1 MKRKTAFFLSLVILI
16 SFLSGCKVIPQS
28 GNQVNNSEIY
38 MYEGVEDFLLDSIKE
53 DGVFMSSKLSNIESN
68 SFEQTYYHLKIQE
81 YFNLLVNEQAVTAFR
96 DALNDKLKEDIM
108 YLKYA
113 DILDYSNE
121 NVINIEE
128 YIALNP
134 EVTED
139 TVECYYI
146 FAMYLGKENSAFNT
160 EKLRQ
165 FLEVNIPTQTSV
177 NNRLVMIYW
186 YLNLCRNHYI
196 DGNSIFL
203 KECQDYLEL
212 ESSYHYENEDF
223 YKYEN
228 LYYYLWNCKE
238 LEIVASIDNEIIQN
252 ISERLPYVFLSSE
265 IYYAVMCLDLQ
276 SQDFDGSKYFLEYY
290 NFITPMVNNLYPS
303 YVVEY
308 DNWIEEYQTFLLLKY
323 VFNSDDERLKK
334 LENFLGE
341 QTGKNL
347 FATNSSTQSYYECL
361 FCVQENI
368 EISDEKLDLIRER
381 LSFEKDKGYEAHN
394 TKIYYYY
401 LILDLAEV
409 EIGKEDENYI
419 LSQYNYLVST
429 ESFNLAF
436 DFLGLIFKFNL
447 MSKDEIENEFR
458 TLSESAN
465 MTYSSLSLA
474 KELNLNSESMH
485 LQSVESAKIDNK
497 FLIQDYE
504 GVMYISTI
512 YSYILSFYKTY

>member
-203 KECQDYLEL
+203 KECRDYLEL
-212 ESSYHYENEDF
+212 ESSYHYEND
-223 YKYEN
+223 
-228 LYYYLWNCKE
+228 
-238 LEIVASIDNEIIQN
+238 
-252 ISERLPYVFLSSE
+252 
-265 IYYAVMCLDLQ
+265 AVMCLDLQ

>member
-203 KECQDYLEL
+203 KECRDYLEL

-276 SQDFDGSKYFLEYY
+276 SQDFDGSKYFLEY
-290 NFITPMVNNLYPS
+290 F
-303 YVVEY
+303 
-308 DNWIEEYQTFLLLKY
+308 
-323 VFNSDDERLKK
+323 
-334 LENFLGE
+334 
-341 QTGKNL
+341 
-347 FATNSSTQSYYECL
+347 
-361 FCVQENI
+361 
-368 EISDEKLDLIRER
+368 
-381 LSFEKDKGYEAHN
+381 
-394 TKIYYYY
+394 
-401 LILDLAEV
+401 
-409 EIGKEDENYI
+409 
-419 LSQYNYLVST
+419 
-429 ESFNLAF
+429 
-436 DFLGLIFKFNL
+436 GLN
-447 MSKDEIENEFR
+447 D
-458 TLSESAN
+458 LSELP
-465 MTYSSLSLA
+465 TFREWQ
-474 KELNLNSESMH
+474 ELKQNS
-485 LQSVESAKIDNK
+485 
-497 FLIQDYE
+497 
-504 GVMYISTI
+504 
-512 YSYILSFYKTY
+512 